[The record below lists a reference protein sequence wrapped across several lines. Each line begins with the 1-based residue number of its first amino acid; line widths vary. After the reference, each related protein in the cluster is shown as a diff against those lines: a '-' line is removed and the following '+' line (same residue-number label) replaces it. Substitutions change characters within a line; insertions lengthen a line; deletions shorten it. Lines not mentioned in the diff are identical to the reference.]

1 MSRARNVASLLTSA
15 DNINASYI
23 DSINSSS
30 LPSGSVLQ
38 VKHTEIDRATH
49 GAGLTSTTY
58 TDLSG
63 YSLTITPTS
72 ASSKILISYGFHA
85 FEGPSSGSWTSA
97 FRTQIMRDTTKIYP
111 TTDADYD
118 GGVLGPNAT
127 YTMDKYVSTHLDT
140 PNTTNQITYKVQF
153 KSRDGHSISVNS
165 YANGHFTLMEIAG

>member
-1 MSRARNVASLLTSA
+1 MGLIRLQ
-15 DNINASYI
+15 
-23 DSINSSS
+23 SSS
-30 LPSGSVLQ
+30 LPTGSVLQ

-63 YSLTITPTS
+63 YSLTITPSS
-72 ASSKILISYGFHA
+72 ASSKILITYGLHTL
-85 FEGPSSGSWTSA
+85 EGPSSGGWVSA

-111 TTDADYD
+111 TTNADYD
-118 GGVLGPNAT
+118 GGTLGPANT
-127 YTMDKYVSTHLDT
+127 YAMDKYVSTYLDT